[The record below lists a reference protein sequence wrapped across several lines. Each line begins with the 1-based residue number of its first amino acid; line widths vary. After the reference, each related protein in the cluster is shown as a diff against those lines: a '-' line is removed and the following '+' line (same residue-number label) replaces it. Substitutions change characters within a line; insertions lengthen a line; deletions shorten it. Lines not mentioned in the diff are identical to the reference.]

1 MATTTYIETSHLL
14 ALEQSNPSET
24 IVFTGNVAIVVGSIK
39 QNFETH
45 GRKEKLPSEAFWSAT
60 SVV

>member
-14 ALEQSNPSET
+14 ALEQPNPSET
-24 IVFTGNVAIVVGSIK
+24 IVFTGNVAIVVGSMK
-39 QNFETH
+39 PHFETH
-45 GRKEKLPSEAFWSAT
+45 SRKEKLRSKAFWFAT

>member
-1 MATTTYIETSHLL
+1 MATITYIETSHLL
-14 ALEQSNPSET
+14 ALEQPNPSKT

-39 QNFETH
+39 PHFEMH
-45 GRKEKLPSEAFWSAT
+45 GRKEKLPSEAFWFAT